1 MKNISWKI
9 FFVALA
15 FAVLLIVPKN
25 SQLAFGYGTTGT
37 PSCGKIAP
45 DQVVLYEPNHPLL
58 PRATIGGEVLLNW
71 LKATRATKYTVAFGT
86 SSGNYIYGQADV
98 GDTDHFL
105 VRFLTPG
112 RRYYFAVRGVNDCMP
127 GPWSMEWPVLVGG
140 QRILVGQ
147 PSSGGYVTLTPP
159 APTTF
164 VPTQGAPTQTPTAPG
179 FEQPTTQ
186 PTTVSPPPFP
196 PISPPAPSL
205 SLWQRILRF
214 FGLYR

>member
-1 MKNISWKI
+1 MKNIYWKI
-9 FFVALA
+9 FLIVLA
-15 FAVLLIVPKN
+15 FAVLLVVPKN

-37 PSCGKIAP
+37 PSCGKEAP

-58 PRATIGGEVLLNW
+58 PRASAGGEVLLNW
-71 LKATRATKYTVAFGT
+71 LKAARATKYTVAFGT

-147 PSSGGYVTLTPP
+147 PSTGGYI
-159 APTTF
+159 APTT
-164 VPTQGAPTQTPTAPG
+164 VPTIFIPGQGAPTSVPTAAG
-179 FEQPTTQ
+179 YEQPTVQ
-186 PTTVSPPPFP
+186 PTTVTLPPLP
-196 PISPPAPSL
+196 PISPPPPSL
-205 SLWQRILRF
+205 NLWQRILRF